1 MPDARRRCSRILW
14 TTGEARGAWL
24 ARATWAVLAAA
35 LAAGPAP
42 AEEPAAAPERAP
54 GGGSAATTEAPGD
67 AASAPGP
74 SDTPWALPAPGFCE
88 PTGGLRGWP
97 LGEDAPP
104 LPVAPGDV
112 LDLEAA
118 PRIAGYL
125 PPQVWEHRD
134 KFFFEGMR
142 LEIGPCFRDYAPPAF
157 FQEATEK
164 LAGRAT
170 LIEKDGLAD
179 HTAGLPFPP
188 GRIDPEDPKAGL
200 RWAWNVAM
208 RYQGAGFHGPF
219 RLMDMV
225 GRDHRGEP
233 FEGEIFKIQL
243 AFRADQAEDGYTARD
258 GDTYHWVAGGLFL
271 EPTNAREYAWRQYRR
286 HEHLRNPGK
295 SDDLH
300 AYLPQW
306 RRVRRITAVG
316 VEGLYMPSFSVG
328 VVPASQIAVASG
340 AAGDASAAGG
350 GGAIGTGDVTGAI
363 SPRRN
368 GFEGLAIRPLLY
380 EWKVRGLQ
388 DVLTPINAKQ
398 VTWPAVEDR
407 NFGPWGLSFA
417 SDRWELR
424 RALVLEARAHGTE
437 SASDP
442 ARILHYLD
450 LQTLRPLYFISWDA
464 RGNLL
469 DVGMHVGRW
478 SEDRPD
484 YPGWP
489 DDPERPVRVLDPVGA
504 AFANVR
510 EQGGWRRESWTLVST
525 PPPDRELQQLLSV
538 GQLTRRR

>member
-1 MPDARRRCSRILW
+1 MRHDPGRSSRV
-14 TTGEARGAWL
+14 
-24 ARATWAVLAAA
+24 ARATRTVLGVGAAWGVLAAA
-35 LAAGPAP
+35 LGSGPVLAG
-42 AEEPAAAPERAP
+42 EPADTSGDRP
-54 GGGSAATTEAPGD
+54 GGVAAAAESRE
-67 AASAPGP
+67 ASAGA
-74 SDTPWALPAPGFCE
+74 SDAPWALPAPGACE
-88 PTGGLRGWP
+88 PAGGLRGWP
-97 LGEDAPP
+97 PGEDAPP
-104 LPVAPGDV
+104 LPVSPGDV
-112 LDLEAA
+112 LDIEGA

-125 PPQVWEHRD
+125 PPQVWEQRD

-157 FQEATEK
+157 FQEATDE
-164 LAGRAT
+164 LGGQAT
-170 LIEKDGLAD
+170 LAEKGGLAD

-188 GRIDPEDPKAGL
+188 EGIDPEDPKAGL

-243 AFRADQAEDGYTARD
+243 AFRADQAEAGYTGRD
-258 GDTYHWVAGGLFL
+258 GDRYHWVAGGLFL
-271 EPTNAREYAWRQYRR
+271 EPTNAREYAWRQYRSR
-286 HEHLRNPGK
+286 EHLRKPGR

-306 RRVRRITAVG
+306 RRVRRITSVG
-316 VEGLYMPSFSVG
+316 VEGLYVPSFSVG
-328 VVPASQIAVASG
+328 VVPASQIAVGSG
-340 AAGDASAAGG
+340 GVGDVGAAGG
-350 GGAIGTGDVTGAI
+350 GGAVGTGEVTGAI

-368 GFEGLAIRPLLY
+368 GFEGLELRPLLY
-380 EWKVRGLQ
+380 QWEVRGVQ
-388 DVLTPINAKQ
+388 DVLTPINARQ
-398 VTWPAVEDR
+398 AAWPAVQDR
-407 NFGPWGLSFA
+407 NFGPWGLSYA

-437 SASDP
+437 SDSDP
-442 ARILHYLD
+442 ARMVHYVD

-464 RGNLL
+464 KGSLL
-469 DVGMHVGRW
+469 DVGLHVGRW
-478 SEDRPD
+478 SEDRAD